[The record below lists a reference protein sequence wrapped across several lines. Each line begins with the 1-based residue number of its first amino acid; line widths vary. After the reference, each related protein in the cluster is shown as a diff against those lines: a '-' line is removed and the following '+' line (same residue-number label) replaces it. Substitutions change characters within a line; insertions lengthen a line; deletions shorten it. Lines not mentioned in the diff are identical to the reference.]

1 MTTHKNTKFAVFCLL
16 GIVGMY
22 AISLIFMFYI
32 SVLVGELQNIKA
44 SVLWGGLTLW
54 CAYHLAKNSNRAR
67 KWSIFLFGLHSVIAL
82 FYIIFPLDVGTFHT
96 AFMFGALAF
105 FIAGTL
111 GLYFAVKAK
120 AELAN

>member
-22 AISLIFMFYI
+22 VISLIFLFYI
-32 SVLVGELQNIKA
+32 SFLVGELQSIKA

-54 CAYHLAKNSNRAR
+54 CAYYLAKNSNRAR

-96 AFMFGALAF
+96 GFMIAALAF

-120 AELAN
+120 AELAT